1 MSDDGVDRAVVPSDA
16 PTRYDYVLA
25 AIPAP
30 VVAGYVAGSV
40 SPLSVVGG
48 LAAGSVVAFGV
59 VAHLL
64 FVTPPE

>member
-25 AIPAP
+25 ALPAP
-30 VVAGYVAGSV
+30 VVAGVVAGYV
-40 SPLSVVGG
+40 SSLSVVGG
-48 LAAGSVVAFGV
+48 LAAGSVVAFVV

-64 FVTPPE
+64 FVNPPK